1 MQSVRI
7 GIQATQTILYSRN
20 KDGYVPAQIMKLDY
34 FNIASECLFNVFILY
49 YFLSIFNRKPEAPN
63 LDNIVE
69 VDHNTSVESLV
80 VYKENEPVLHEDD
93 KIDKTDS
100 SDIQIGTYEDSPLE

>member
-1 MQSVRI
+1 
-7 GIQATQTILYSRN
+7 
-20 KDGYVPAQIMKLDY
+20 MKLDY

-49 YFLSIFNRKPEAPN
+49 YFLSIFNRKPEVPN

-80 VYKENEPVLHEDD
+80 VYKENEPVPHESD

-100 SDIQIGTYEDSPLE
+100 SDI